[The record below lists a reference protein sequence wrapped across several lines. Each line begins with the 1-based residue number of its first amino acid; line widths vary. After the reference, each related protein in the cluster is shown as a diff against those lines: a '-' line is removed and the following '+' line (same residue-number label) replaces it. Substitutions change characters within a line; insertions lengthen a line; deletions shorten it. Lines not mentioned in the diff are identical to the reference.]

1 MMVGPEQHVMTLRSA
16 ARADLDPYLLR
27 AFLTVVE
34 VGTVSGA
41 ATVLNRTQAAVSTQ
55 IRKLEDLVGVT
66 LFQRSTKGLNLT
78 AEGQI
83 LIPYAREMITLND
96 EIGHRLNG
104 EVIEGRVRFGVVED
118 FAATRLID
126 ILRSF
131 RDQNP
136 KVDID
141 IIVEPNGRLAKMFE
155 EDQLD
160 LVVCDSACV
169 ERKPLLVWTE
179 HLLWSV
185 RSDLILESG
194 VPLPIIMFDESCPWT
209 VHAIAA
215 LSHLDISWRTVCV
228 ASTLVAMATAI
239 RVGIGIG
246 PMIAA
251 TIPEGCRALDRS
263 ADLPAPIRIDI
274 GFYARSGVSK
284 ETQHL
289 VDFISR
295 QSVLNRP

>member
-1 MMVGPEQHVMTLRSA
+1 MV
-16 ARADLDPYLLR
+16 DLDPYLLR

-34 VGTVSGA
+34 IGTVNGA
-41 ATVLNRTQAAVSTQ
+41 AAVLNRTQAAVSMQ
-55 IRKLEDLVGVT
+55 IRKLEGLVGVT
-66 LFQRSTKGLNLT
+66 LFQRSTKGLDLT

-83 LIPYAREMITLND
+83 LIPYARELITLND
-96 EIGHRLNG
+96 EIGRRLNG
-104 EVIEGRVRFGVVED
+104 KVIEGRVRFGVVED

-126 ILRSF
+126 ILRAF

-141 IIVEPNGRLAKMFE
+141 IIVEPNRQLATMFE
-155 EDQLD
+155 DDELD
-160 LVVCDSACV
+160 LVVCDSACLK
-169 ERKPLLVWTE
+169 RKPLLVWTE

-185 RSDLILESG
+185 RADLNVEPG

-209 VHAIAA
+209 VHAVAA
-215 LSHLDISWRTVCV
+215 LSHRDISWKTVCV

-251 TIPEGCRALDRS
+251 TIPEGCRVLDHS

-274 GFYARSGVSK
+274 GFYARSDLSE
-284 ETQHL
+284 ETRHL
-289 VDFISR
+289 ADFISR